1 MTAEQKEY
9 TEAEQEKYYSFL
21 DGLRETGATNM
32 FGARPYLVEEFPE
45 LTKQDASTILSGW
58 MKTFGERHKK

>member
-1 MTAEQKEY
+1 MAIEQKEY
-9 TEAEQEKYYSFL
+9 TEVKQEEYYSFL